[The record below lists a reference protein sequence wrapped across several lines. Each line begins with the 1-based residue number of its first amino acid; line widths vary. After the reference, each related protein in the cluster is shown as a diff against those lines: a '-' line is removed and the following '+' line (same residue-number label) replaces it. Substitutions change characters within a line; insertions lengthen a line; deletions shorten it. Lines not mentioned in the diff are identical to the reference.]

1 MRQVKTTT
9 SENKS
14 LKTLKGQLFGAV
26 SMMLVAA
33 IALGT
38 STYAWFINNR
48 TVEVQQ
54 MNLTVSSSTS
64 LLVALQQ
71 KGGSYTGYKSL
82 LTNADITG
90 GGAATDPAD
99 WTNFFTNK
107 MVPASVTS
115 ASLADAAPMFFATNN
130 HVSSGLLD
138 QFNKLTLDATDTG
151 VGQGPVK
158 KLGLQFKASS
168 DVTVYFGQTAL
179 TEIANLIVTNSGA
192 PDIGGVNAAGQAAAI
207 RSALRVAVVPQKT
220 ANYTDAVAAI
230 VFQFDNGAS
239 VAGHTNN
246 TKYAGTAP
254 TTADVS
260 EPDGTYAAIASVDDS
275 TKLVLT
281 DGPLTALVPGHSI
294 VTKNANNTLATVTVS
309 GGSATVAAPTSNGIK
324 LFDLKADKERPVD
337 VYIWLEGTDKDCL
350 NQLSAYQFGLILPF
364 AAADTTP

>member
-1 MRQVKTTT
+1 MKTAAP
-9 SENKS
+9 ENKS

-48 TVEVQQ
+48 TVEVEQ

-64 LLVALQQ
+64 LLVALQ
-71 KGGSYTGYKSL
+71 KTGGTYTGYKSL

-90 GGAATDPAD
+90 IGAATDPAD
-99 WTNFFTNK
+99 WTSFFANK
-107 MVPASVTS
+107 MVPASITS
-115 ASLADAAPMFFATNN
+115 ASLASDTPTFFATNN
-130 HVSSGLLD
+130 HVANGLLD
-138 QFNKLTLDATDTG
+138 QFEALTKGSADTN

-168 DVTVYFGQTAL
+168 DVTVYFGKEAL
-179 TEIANLIVTNSGA
+179 NDIADLIVTNTDA
-192 PDIGGVNAAGQAAAI
+192 TEVGGVDAAAQAAAI

-220 ANYTDAVAAI
+220 ATFDANVAAI
-230 VFQFDNGAS
+230 VFQFDDGAANGHA
-239 VAGHTNN
+239 NN
-246 TKYAGTAP
+246 TKYAGATP
-254 TTADVS
+254 STDIS
-260 EPDGTYAAIASVDDS
+260 EPDGEYAAIASVDGT

-281 DGPLTALVPGHSI
+281 DGLLTVLVPGQDDDA
-294 VTKNANNTLATVTVS
+294 KDANNALASVTTS
-309 GGSATVAAPTSNGIK
+309 GGSATVTAPASNGIELFK
-324 LFDLKADKERPVD
+324 LKTDEERAVD